1 MLGDSSF
8 PWPRRDGVVL
18 PTVFVQCDGEES
30 MGGASKSNPD
40 QVNVVQ
46 RIMAL
51 LQPSSIQSE
60 KPLTITILSPYSK
73 QISLLKNQIK
83 PPVPCFT
90 IDSFQGR
97 ESDIIVFSTV
107 RCNTTGE
114 IGFVEDARRLNV
126 MWTRARLG
134 LIIIGDRR
142 TMTAT
147 SELWRKA
154 IESCTE
160 VVLPED

>member
-1 MLGDSSF
+1 
-8 PWPRRDGVVL
+8 
-18 PTVFVQCDGEES
+18 
-30 MGGASKSNPD
+30 MGSTSKSNPD
-40 QVNVVQ
+40 QVEVIQ

-51 LQPSSIQSE
+51 LQKPSSTE
-60 KPLTITILSPYSK
+60 GETHLTITILSPYTK

-83 PPVPCFT
+83 PQVPCYT

-107 RCNTTGE
+107 RCNASGD
-114 IGFVEDARRLNV
+114 IGFVEDSRRLNV

-134 LIIIGDRR
+134 LIIVGDRR
-142 TMTAT
+142 TMTTT
-147 SELWRKA
+147 SELWKKA

-160 VVLPED
+160 ITLPEN